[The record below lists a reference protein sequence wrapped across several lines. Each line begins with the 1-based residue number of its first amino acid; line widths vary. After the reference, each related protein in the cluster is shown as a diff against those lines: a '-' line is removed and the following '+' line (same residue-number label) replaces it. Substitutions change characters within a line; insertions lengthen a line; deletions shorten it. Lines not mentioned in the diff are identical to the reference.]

1 MIHHKWSGEMNKAAE
16 SKPEA
21 GVILNNGGHWE
32 SFPADKKNT
41 MKQSN
46 LLTRQLVTPSGHRE
60 LGQTEGKVSTVVMS
74 HSWNLGLLNLLSK
87 RM

>member
-1 MIHHKWSGEMNKAAE
+1 MILS
-16 SKPEA
+16 
-21 GVILNNGGHWE
+21 NGGHWE

-41 MKQSN
+41 IKQSN
-46 LLTRQLVTPSGHRE
+46 LLTRQLVTLSGHRE